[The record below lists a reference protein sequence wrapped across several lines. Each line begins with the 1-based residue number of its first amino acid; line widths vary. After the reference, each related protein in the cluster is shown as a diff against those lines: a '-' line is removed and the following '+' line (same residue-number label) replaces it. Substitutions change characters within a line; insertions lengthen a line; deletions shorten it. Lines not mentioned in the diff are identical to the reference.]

1 MWSIITLQLPKVVYD
16 LQSDLLKFLLP
27 HVWKLHFGQFRIS
40 QHLENTGIQLI
51 RLRELD
57 QLLWSQLDQ
66 LAVLVAESQRVIVS
80 QGLLFLFLLIHARVP
95 CRFFLPIFFDF
106 IFELAQEI
114 NDLLVALNFG
124 EVRGFDSA
132 LVLMHD
138 VAVVLGE
145 QFADF

>member
-1 MWSIITLQLPKVVYD
+1 M
-16 LQSDLLKFLLP
+16 
-27 HVWKLHFGQFRIS
+27 
-40 QHLENTGIQLI
+40 
-51 RLRELD
+51 
-57 QLLWSQLDQ
+57 
-66 LAVLVAESQRVIVS
+66 LVAERQRVIVS

-95 CRFFLPIFFDF
+95 CGFFLPISFNF

-124 EVRGFDSA
+124 EMRGFDSA

-145 QFADF
+145 QFAYF

>member
-1 MWSIITLQLPKVVYD
+1 
-16 LQSDLLKFLLP
+16 
-27 HVWKLHFGQFRIS
+27 
-40 QHLENTGIQLI
+40 
-51 RLRELD
+51 
-57 QLLWSQLDQ
+57 
-66 LAVLVAESQRVIVS
+66 LAVLVAERQRVIIP
-80 QGLLFLFLLIHARVP
+80 QWLLFLFLLIHARVP
-95 CRFFLPIFFDF
+95 CSFFLPISFDF

-114 NDLLVALNFG
+114 NNLLVALNFG